1 MSRDDGFPHADI
13 SVGLLRDVKVR
24 RLRQYGDEQA
34 TTLLYLGIVLSS
46 WEEGYRL
53 TADEADPP
61 VPATPERV
69 AALRAVGLLDI
80 DGKVPVRVWEAWFR
94 PAWERREKRRIGGA
108 EGARRRWHPDREP
121 DTQWVAQW
129 DTQSAPEY
137 QSSNQSNRQSLTPA
151 ASSKA
156 DEPTKKNGKEEGVS
170 PKVLASMTPEQ
181 RAVYD
186 RLLGGG
192 RP

>member
-13 SVGLLRDVKVR
+13 SVGFLRDVKIR

-34 TTLLYLGIVLSS
+34 TTLLYLAIVLSS
-46 WEEGYRL
+46 WEEGFRL
-53 TADEADPP
+53 TAEEADLP
-61 VPATPERV
+61 VTPTLERV
-69 AALRAVGLLDI
+69 AALQSVGLLDV
-80 DGKVPVRVWEAWFR
+80 DGKVPARVWEAWFR

-129 DTQSAPEY
+129 DSQSAPEY
-137 QSSNQSNRQSLTPA
+137 QSSTHTNRHSP
-151 ASSKA
+151 ASSKV
-156 DEPTKKNGKEEGVS
+156 DEPKRNGLEEGVS

-186 RLLGGG
+186 RLMGG